1 MLPKIK
7 KFIKK
12 NDKQV
17 KIGLIILVILI
28 IFLILYK
35 SLFYSNS
42 EKSTYGV
49 RLRDIKD
56 NEFTYDEKTDVKEK
70 STGID
75 GVSSVKITVKGR
87 LIKFFV
93 TFDDGVSNDDIKD
106 KFNKMAGFL
115 SDKVKNYYDVTF
127 YAIQNKEGNKSY
139 PIIGYKH
146 KSSDVIVFDE
156 L

>member
-106 KFNKMAGFL
+106 KFNKMAGF
-115 SDKVKNYYDVTF
+115 
-127 YAIQNKEGNKSY
+127 
-139 PIIGYKH
+139 
-146 KSSDVIVFDE
+146 
-156 L
+156 